1 MSKRV
6 LVFGS
11 YVTDLSSR
19 IQSFPKPGQTVK
31 AREFRLGPGGKG
43 SNQAVAANRAGADVT
58 FVTKLGDDL
67 LGNQTLDFYGKEGL
81 DTQNIL
87 IEKGGQ
93 TGSALIMVDEST
105 AQNRIVVVGGA
116 CEQVTDQDV
125 EKISGLL
132 DQTDIFLTQLETN
145 IEPVYKL
152 LETAKKKGLLT
163 VLNPAPAQV
172 IDKEYMKSVDII
184 IPNETEAEFLTGV
197 TVVDYDTAKQAAQ
210 ALFDQGVKGVVIT
223 LGKRGAYA
231 AYQGEEKLV
240 SAVDCGSA
248 VDTTGAGDAFI
259 GGMVAALADGK
270 GFFDAV
276 NYGSVTAGIAVT
288 RKGTAPAMPYKQ
300 EISRYY
306 QI

>member
-19 IQSFPKPGQTVK
+19 IQTFPKPGQTVK
-31 AREFRLGPGGKG
+31 GREFHLGPGGKG

-67 LGNQTLDFYGKEGL
+67 LGTQTLDFYSKEGL
-81 DTQNIL
+81 DTRNIL

-116 CEQVTDQDV
+116 CEQVNDQDV

-152 LETAKKKGLLT
+152 LKAAKQKGILT
-163 VLNPAPAQV
+163 ILNPAPAQV

-184 IPNETEAEFLTGV
+184 IPNETEAEFLTGITV
-197 TVVDYDTAKQAAQ
+197 TDHDTAKQAAQ
-210 ALFDQGVKGVVIT
+210 ALLEQGAKGVVIT

-231 AYQGEEKLV
+231 TYQGEEKLV
-240 SAVDCGSA
+240 SAVDCGAA

-270 GFFDAV
+270 DFFDAV

-288 RKGTAPAMPYKQ
+288 RKGTAPAMPYKK
-300 EISRYY
+300 EISQYY
-306 QI
+306 QV